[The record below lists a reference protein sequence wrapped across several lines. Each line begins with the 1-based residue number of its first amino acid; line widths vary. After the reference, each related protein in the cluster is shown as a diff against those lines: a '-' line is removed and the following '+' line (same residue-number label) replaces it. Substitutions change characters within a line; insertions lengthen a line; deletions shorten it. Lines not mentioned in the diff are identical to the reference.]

1 MDPLAADTVAHS
13 PTILVVD
20 DQAVIRRLL
29 SRHLEAQG
37 YRVVSADSGEQALQV
52 IEQVDIDVV
61 LLDVV
66 MRGLDGY
73 DVCRHLKSDAR
84 TMFIPVV
91 MVTMLSDREARIRAI
106 EAGADE
112 FLSKPVYQEELI
124 ARVRS
129 LLRLREARRE
139 LEQSRED
146 RLRSV
151 FSRYLC
157 PKVVGD
163 ILASPE
169 MRARALLDEI
179 QRSEALVLFTDLRGF
194 TSMSEHI
201 PADDVVSV
209 LNEYFSAM
217 TRAAHAHE
225 GTIFNMSGD
234 SLLVAFGVPFAQAD
248 AADRAMDAA
257 LDMQRE
263 FRRVSAELEL
273 RYGLALGLGIGI
285 NRGEVVLG
293 HVGSESYMN
302 YTVIGDA
309 VNIAARL
316 QGLADAGEILI
327 TESAVENLT
336 GGRADLCHAVPRSVS
351 LKGRSKTISV
361 YSCRAD

>member
-1 MDPLAADTVAHS
+1 MDPLAAESTHA

-37 YRVVSADSGEQALQV
+37 YRVVFATSGDRALEVVKEVDVDV
-52 IEQVDIDVV
+52 I

-66 MRGLDGY
+66 MRGINGY
-73 DVCRHLKSDAR
+73 EVCRQLKSDAS

-91 MVTMLSDREARIRAI
+91 MVTVLSDREARIRAI
-106 EAGADE
+106 DAGADE

-157 PKVVGD
+157 PKVVDD
-163 ILASPE
+163 ILASPQ
-169 MRARALLDEI
+169 MRARALLDET

-194 TSMSEHI
+194 TSASEHI
-201 PADDVVSV
+201 PADDIVGV
-209 LNEYFSAM
+209 LNDYFSAM
-217 TRAAHAHE
+217 TRAAHAQE

-248 AADRAMDAA
+248 AADRAIDAA

-263 FRRVSAELEL
+263 FRRVAVGLEV
-273 RYGLALGLGIGI
+273 RYGLSLGLGIGI

-293 HVGSESYMN
+293 HIGSESYMN
-302 YTVIGDA
+302 YTIIGDA
-309 VNIAARL
+309 VNVAARL
-316 QGLADAGEILI
+316 QGIADAGEILI
-327 TESAVENLT
+327 TDSAVRHLT
-336 GGRADLCHAVPRSVS
+336 GGRTALCQSAPRRVR
-351 LKGRSKTISV
+351 LKGRSQAISV
-361 YSCRAD
+361 YSCRVD